1 MQALSRSNSD
11 FPAFAKPF
19 TLAATMR
26 LFIIIFS
33 FLFLNSFCFG
43 QTKEQ
48 KFKSTI
54 DQIVS
59 AFARQDSSKLAQFIN
74 KEIGVYQLDRIGVFD
89 HYNHFTSISF
99 SKTKYPQVLF
109 NQSKNIKL
117 LPLKYSTLPT
127 FSCDKGSWSKT
138 GLFVDTTK
146 TDHLLSKICKDR
158 NKNVPDSIP
167 KKTIQFFYDLENK
180 SRRIVLIDNSGT
192 ELVFYLSYIN
202 NKWSLTIID
211 NVSSDCSV

>member
-1 MQALSRSNSD
+1 
-11 FPAFAKPF
+11 
-19 TLAATMR
+19 MR
-26 LFIIIFS
+26 LLAIIFS
-33 FLFLNSFCFG
+33 FLFLKSFCFG

-48 KFKSTI
+48 KFKLTI

-59 AFARQDSSKLAQFIN
+59 AFARQDSLKLAQFIN

-99 SKTKYPQVLF
+99 SKNKYPQVLF

-127 FSCDKGSWSKT
+127 FSCDKESWSKT

-146 TDHLLSKICKDR
+146 TDHMLSKICKDR

-167 KKTIQFFYDLENK
+167 NKTIQFFYDLENK
-180 SRRIVLIDNSGT
+180 SRRVVLIDNSGT

>member
-1 MQALSRSNSD
+1 
-11 FPAFAKPF
+11 
-19 TLAATMR
+19 MR

-54 DQIVS
+54 GQIVL
-59 AFARQDSSKLAQFIN
+59 AFARQDSLKLARFIN
-74 KEIGVYQLDRIGVFD
+74 KEIGIYQLDRIGVFH

-99 SKTKYPQVLF
+99 SKNKYPQVLF

-117 LPLKYSTLPT
+117 LPLRYSTLPI

-138 GLFVDTTK
+138 GSFVDTTK
-146 TDHLLSKICKDR
+146 TDHLLSKICNNR
-158 NKNVPDSIP
+158 NKNVPDSIS
-167 KKTIQFFYDLENK
+167 KKRIQFFYDLENK
-180 SRRIVLIDNSGT
+180 SRRIVLNDNSGI

-202 NKWSLTIID
+202 NKWFLTIID
-211 NVSSDCSV
+211 YVSSDCSV

>member
-1 MQALSRSNSD
+1 
-11 FPAFAKPF
+11 
-19 TLAATMR
+19 MR
-26 LFIIIFS
+26 LFTIIFS

-59 AFARQDSSKLAQFIN
+59 AFAGQDSIKLAQFIN
-74 KEIGVYQLDRIGVFD
+74 KEIGVYQVDRIGVFN
-89 HYNHFTSISF
+89 HYSHFKSISF
-99 SKTKYPQVLF
+99 SKNTYPQVLF

-117 LPLKYSTLPT
+117 LPLKYSMLPT
-127 FSCDKGSWSKT
+127 FSCAKGSWSKT
-138 GLFVDTTK
+138 GLFADTTK
-146 TDHLLSKICKDR
+146 TDHLLSKICRDR

-167 KKTIQFFYDLENK
+167 EKTIRFFYGLENK
-180 SRRIVLIDNSGT
+180 SRRIVLNDNSGT

-202 NKWSLTIID
+202 NKWFLTIID
-211 NVSSDCSV
+211 NVSSDCSI

>member
-1 MQALSRSNSD
+1 MR
-11 FPAFAKPF
+11 PF
-19 TLAATMR
+19 T
-26 LFIIIFS
+26 IIS
-33 FLFLNSFCFG
+33 LCLFLNSCCFG
-43 QTKEQ
+43 QIKEQ

-54 DQIVS
+54 EQIVS
-59 AFARQDSSKLAQFIN
+59 AFARQDSLKLIQFIN

-89 HYNHFTSISF
+89 HYNHFKSISF
-99 SKTKYPQVLF
+99 SKTIYPMVLF

-138 GLFVDTTK
+138 GLFADTTK
-146 TDHLLSKICKDR
+146 TDHLLSKICMDR
-158 NKNVPDSIP
+158 NKNVPDSIS

-180 SRRIVLIDNSGT
+180 SRRIVLSDNSGS

-202 NKWSLTIID
+202 NKWFLTIID

>member
-1 MQALSRSNSD
+1 MLFLKATSQT
-11 FPAFAKPF
+11 PGP
-19 TLAATMR
+19 LAATMR
-26 LFIIIFS
+26 LFTIIFS

-48 KFKSTI
+48 TFKSTI

-59 AFARQDSSKLAQFIN
+59 AFARQDSLKLARFIH
-74 KEIGVYQLDRIGVFD
+74 KEIGVYQLDRIGIFD

-99 SKTKYPQVLF
+99 SQNKYPQLLF

-117 LPLKYSTLPT
+117 LPLKYSRLPT
-127 FSCDKGSWSKT
+127 YSCDQGSWSKT

-146 TDHLLSKICKDR
+146 KDHLLSTICKDR

-180 SRRIVLIDNSGT
+180 SRRIVLSDSSGR

-202 NKWSLTIID
+202 NKWFLTIID